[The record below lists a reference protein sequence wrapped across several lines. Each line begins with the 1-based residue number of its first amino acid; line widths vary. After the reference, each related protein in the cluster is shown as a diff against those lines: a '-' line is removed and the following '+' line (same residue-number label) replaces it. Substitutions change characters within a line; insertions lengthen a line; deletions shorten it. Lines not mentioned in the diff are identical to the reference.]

1 MTNANI
7 LVACAETDAAFL
19 EERLR
24 GLGYSVRAAVSSGPE
39 AIEKAAETRPDL
51 ALVDLAL
58 DGGAGGIELAGQL
71 GGRFGVPVVFLLSA
85 EEADDGLPPRAPAAE
100 PFGYVLKPFDPR
112 QLHLC
117 MQTALSMRERERRRA
132 PDVRSA
138 ARDAP
143 AKEPAGNGA
152 AREVEELRHRVHVME
167 TVFESMSDGL
177 VVADE
182 NERYLFRNAG
192 AERLIGATVPGL
204 TFERVPELFGFHRP
218 DGETLLTV
226 DELPLT
232 RAVRRGESC
241 DEVEVFVRNPEKP
254 DGVSLSMNGRPIRDA
269 EGRLKGGVVVMR
281 DITRLKQAEN
291 RLLRSNE
298 ELRAQTRLMETVFE
312 SMSDGLI
319 VTEPSARAVIFNRG
333 AVSLLGPPQRGVTW
347 DNASEAY
354 GIYEQDRVTLVPPRD
369 LPMARA
375 LRGESPTDVRAFV
388 RNGFKPEGAWVSV
401 SARPLGDESGAVRGS
416 VSIFRDVTELVRSE
430 TKIRESNETLRRQLN
445 LMEII
450 FESISDGVVVA
461 DEDEKYLM
469 RNRSAERLTGRYVP
483 GTSFDRVSE
492 TYGLF
497 RPDGETPFPDGELP
511 LTRAVRE
518 GVSSDGVEMFVRGTG
533 GTGGRYVS
541 VNGRPLRDEAGR
553 PMGGAIVIRDVTE
566 RKNMEFS
573 LRQVAGKLEY
583 QTGLMKIIFDNVND
597 GLVVADEQGR
607 YLMHNRSMEAISGMK
622 GARWDPDRQSESH
635 TLWSADGA
643 TLVPEEEHPLARAAR
658 GESTDEFEAF
668 VRTTAKPAGV
678 PVSISGKTLRD
689 ARGAMWGGISIYRDL
704 TAIKKAEEDLK
715 RIADEYR
722 HQSETLESIF
732 NSLGEAV
739 TVTDETGRIIRFNPA
754 AERIVGVGMVHNHP
768 KRYTEK
774 FGLFFPDQVSPV
786 PYDRLPQVRVLNGER
801 FDDLEL
807 FVCNPKIPDGVH
819 VSINANPIRDAH
831 GKVRGGVIAFRDV
844 TERHLA
850 EEALAEAFADGRLEI
865 LDTLL
870 HNIGN
875 AINSVAIG
883 VGSVQEQLRTSRIGH
898 RLAALASAL
907 GEHRDDWLE
916 YLTSD
921 PQGRQVLPFV
931 LALAEDFGDREA
943 LLRSVV
949 DRVEDRVEH
958 IVDII
963 RTQKSIGERPMVRTD
978 VDLRVA
984 IDDAV
989 RMMQESITKRGIEVR
1004 VDCREGP
1011 REIRVPASRFNQMLV
1026 NLVKNAIEAIEDLD
1040 GANGPEVPPRIRI
1053 DSYVE
1058 KEFLVIDV
1066 IDNGIGIHPDRFRII
1081 FAPGHTSKGKGSG
1094 LGLHSSAN
1102 FVLSSGGSI
1111 EPLSEGAGSGTT
1123 MRVRMRLSSVAPSFN
1138 GAGSAVGSRTSP
1150 RAREPWPAHERGR

>member
-7 LVACAETDAAFL
+7 LVASGETDAAFL
-19 EERLR
+19 EERLL
-24 GLGYSVRAAVSSGPE
+24 GLGYAVCAAVSSGPE
-39 AIEKAAETRPDL
+39 AIERIAETRPDL

-71 GGRFGVPVVFLLSA
+71 GGRFGVPVVFLLPA
-85 EEADDGLPPRAPAAE
+85 EEAEGGLLPRAPAVE

-117 MQTALSMRERERRRA
+117 IQTALLMREREKRRA
-132 PDVRSA
+132 PDARAA

-143 AKEPAGNGA
+143 VAEPAGNGA
-152 AREVEELRHRVHVME
+152 AQEVEELRHRVHVME

-204 TFERVPELFGFHRP
+204 TFERVPGLFGFHRP

-269 EGRLKGGVVVMR
+269 EGRLRGGVVVMR
-281 DITRLKQAEN
+281 DITRLKRAESELM
-291 RLLRSNE
+291 RTIR
-298 ELRAQTRLMETVFE
+298 ELRDRTHLSETVFE

-319 VTEPSARAVIFNRG
+319 VAEPSARVLVFNRS
-333 AVSLLGPPQRGVTW
+333 AVSLLGPPRQGVGW

-354 GIYEQDRVTLVPPRD
+354 GIYEPDRVTLVPPQD
-369 LPMARA
+369 LPMARV

-388 RNGFKPEGAWVSV
+388 RNSFTPEGAWVSA
-401 SARPLGDESGAVRGS
+401 SARALRDEAGEVSGAVA
-416 VSIFRDVTELVRSE
+416 VFRDVTDIVRSE
-430 TKIRESNETLRRQLN
+430 TKLRESNETLQRQAS

-450 FESISDGVVVA
+450 FSSISDGVIVA

-469 RNRSAERLTGRYVP
+469 RNHTAERLTGRYVP
-483 GTSFDRVSE
+483 GTRFEQVAE

-497 RPDGETPFPDGELP
+497 RPDGETPFPAEELP

-518 GVSSDGVEMFVRGTG
+518 GASSDDVEMFVRGTG
-533 GTGGRYVS
+533 GTGVRYVS
-541 VNGRPLRDEAGR
+541 VSGRPLRDEAGS

-573 LRQVAGKLEY
+573 LREAVSKLEH
-583 QTGLMKIIFDNVND
+583 QT
-597 GLVVADEQGR
+597 
-607 YLMHNRSMEAISGMK
+607 
-622 GARWDPDRQSESH
+622 
-635 TLWSADGA
+635 
-643 TLVPEEEHPLARAAR
+643 
-658 GESTDEFEAF
+658 
-668 VRTTAKPAGV
+668 
-678 PVSISGKTLRD
+678 
-689 ARGAMWGGISIYRDL
+689 
-704 TAIKKAEEDLK
+704 
-715 RIADEYR
+715 
-722 HQSETLESIF
+722 ETLESIF

-739 TVTDETGRIIRFNPA
+739 TVTDETGRIVRFNPA
-754 AERIVGVGMVHNHP
+754 AERIVGVGMVRNHP
-768 KRYTEK
+768 ERYTEK
-774 FGLFFPDQVSPV
+774 YGLFFPDQVSPV
-786 PYDRLPQVRVLNGER
+786 PRGQLPQVRVLNGER
-801 FDDLEL
+801 VDDLEL

-819 VSINANPIRDAH
+819 VSINANPIRDSQ
-831 GKVRGGVIAFRDV
+831 GTVRGGVIAFRDV

-875 AINSVAIG
+875 AINSVAVGI
-883 VGSVQEQLRTSRIGH
+883 GSVQEHFRTSRIGH
-898 RLAALASAL
+898 RLSALASAL
-907 GEHRDDWLE
+907 REHQDDWLD
-916 YLTSD
+916 YLAHD
-921 PQGRQVLPFV
+921 PQGRQVIPFV
-931 LALAEDFGDREA
+931 LALAEDFRAREA
-943 LLRSVV
+943 QLRSVV
-949 DRVEDRVEH
+949 DRVENRVEH

-963 RTQKSIGERPMVRTD
+963 RTQKSIGDRPMVRTD

-984 IDDAV
+984 IDNVV
-989 RMMQESITKRGIEVR
+989 RMMQESTAKRGIEVR

-1011 REIRVPASRFNQMLV
+1011 REIRVHESRFHQMLV
-1026 NLVKNAIEAIEDLD
+1026 NLVKNAIEAVEELD
-1040 GANGPEVPPRIRI
+1040 GSDRPEVPPRIRI

-1081 FAPGHTSKGKGSG
+1081 FAPGHTSKKKGSG

-1111 EPLSEGAGSGTT
+1111 EPLSEGVGRGTT
-1123 MRVRMRLSSVAPSFN
+1123 MRVRMRLSSVAPSFS
-1138 GAGSAVGSRTSP
+1138 GASSAG
-1150 RAREPWPAHERGR
+1150 GGGGGGDG